1 MDFEDVLFPDFDD
14 IAVPPEPNEDSD
26 RGKEAEQSQVTGQ
39 YLNAE
44 KNCEFAANLG
54 CLRASPKNSRISQNF
69 SIHRQLRSRR
79 GLHRLVA
86 LATKLVT
93 IRNDARKV
101 LISSLRAYYWH
112 QRKSP
117 KI

>member
-44 KNCEFAANLG
+44 KNCEFAANYY
-54 CLRASPKNSRISQNF
+54 ISEEKL
-69 SIHRQLRSRR
+69 SI
-79 GLHRLVA
+79 
-86 LATKLVT
+86 
-93 IRNDARKV
+93 
-101 LISSLRAYYWH
+101 YCY
-112 QRKSP
+112 
-117 KI
+117 